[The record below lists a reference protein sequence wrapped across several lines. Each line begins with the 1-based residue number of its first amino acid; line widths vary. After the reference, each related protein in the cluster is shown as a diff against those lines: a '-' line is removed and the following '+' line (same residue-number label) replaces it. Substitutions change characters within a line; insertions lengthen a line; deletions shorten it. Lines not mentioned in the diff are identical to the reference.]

1 MDNSRNAFVACSLD
15 AVVELSLVVCCSIRK
30 SRNPTTFFRI
40 RSVVRS
46 SLFVIPSPICIAA
59 HFTYERMIGN

>member
-30 SRNPTTFFRI
+30 SRNPTTFLD
-40 RSVVRS
+40 SVGC

-59 HFTYERMIGN
+59 HFTYKRMIGN